1 MHHACSVE
9 VACKSAFGEQGLGKC
24 TVFQLAYSAI
34 TLFRKLSEQGGLELV
49 DKYSAKLLEVLK
61 NSNSR
66 GWEVEGEGY
75 RWSKWLSLLLRR
87 CVRLLIRLNDDLV
100 MTQ

>member
-1 MHHACSVE
+1 VHCFPIGIL
-9 VACKSAFGEQGLGKC
+9 C
-24 TVFQLAYSAI
+24 YY

-66 GWEVEGEGY
+66 GWEAEGY

-100 MTQ
+100 MIQ